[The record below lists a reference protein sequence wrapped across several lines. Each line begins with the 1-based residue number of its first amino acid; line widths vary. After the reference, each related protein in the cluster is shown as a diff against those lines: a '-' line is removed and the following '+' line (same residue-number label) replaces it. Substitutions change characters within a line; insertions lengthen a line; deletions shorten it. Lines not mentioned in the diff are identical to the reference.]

1 MTPAKARLVAAS
13 EKMRIKRA
21 QKMRHPEKN
30 LRTMNSAVAAMNK
43 TRMDYDRVFEE
54 EKDYDELDKIY
65 HTVNK
70 QPAAT
75 QLGIVELA
83 QENFLK
89 SKGRFS
95 RQLLVGS

>member
-1 MTPAKARLVAAS
+1 MTPVKARMVAES
-13 EKMRIKRA
+13 QKMRVKRA
-21 QKMRHPEKN
+21 QKVRHPQET
-30 LRTMNSAVAAMNK
+30 LRTMNAAVASMSKAK
-43 TRMDYDRVFEE
+43 MDYDKMFEE
-54 EKDYDELDKIY
+54 EADYDELDKIY